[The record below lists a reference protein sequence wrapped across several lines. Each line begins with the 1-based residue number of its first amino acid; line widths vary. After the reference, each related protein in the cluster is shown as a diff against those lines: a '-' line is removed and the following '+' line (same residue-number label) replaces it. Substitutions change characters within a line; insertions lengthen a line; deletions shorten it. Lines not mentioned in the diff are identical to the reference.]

1 MRKLILF
8 FTGLFFFASVLS
20 PSAFAQANS
29 YAQKNLVTDPS
40 GQGPV
45 KDSNLT
51 NPWGICIIP
60 GDPFWIADNNS
71 GVTSLYDKTGAMMGS
86 FPVAPPAGS
95 SNPGT
100 PTGCVGNTG
109 NTGFNVTAPG
119 TASAFSLFIFASE
132 DGTISGWNG
141 MGASPTPTIVAVDN
155 SQNPT
160 AANGAVYK
168 GLALLTNK
176 TGTFL
181 LATNF
186 RAAKVEAYDT
196 SFAPANAQFSGNFV
210 DTNPPAVPA
219 GVNSN
224 GYAPFGIHIVN
235 NQIFVTYALQD
246 SSTVASPT
254 GINHDP
260 IKMAGTG
267 YVDIFDP
274 NTGAMIQRIADSHM
288 NAPWG
293 VVIPPTSFGSF
304 GASANLLVG
313 NFGDGTIN
321 AYTFPG
327 GAFVGQMKD
336 GTGAVI
342 TNSGLWDMVFD
353 ASGQTGTAGTM
364 YFTAGGATE
373 TTGVFATM
381 TPNPA
386 TPAATPD
393 FKISG
398 TPATQT
404 ITAGQRATF
413 TVTLTSLNGF
423 NSAVSLSCSG
433 QQIGSTCTLS
443 PTSATPSANGTV
455 TSMATI
461 ATNAN
466 PYSTASLSIPDLN
479 SRLLAMLLPV
489 PGLGFLGLL
498 AAGSA
503 RKQRLIGQ
511 GWPPRLTRS
520 ILLLLVTI
528 SFLTASGCYNKKTG
542 SGTQRSTNTITIM
555 GTSGSL
561 SHTTT
566 VTLTVQ

>member
-1 MRKLILF
+1 MRKLAFF
-8 FTGLFFFASVLS
+8 FTGLILVPLLLS

-71 GVTSLYDKTGAMMGS
+71 GVTSLYDKTGAIMGS
-86 FPVAPPAGS
+86 FPVAPPNGS
-95 SNPGT
+95 SNAST
-100 PTGCVGNTG
+100 PTGCVGNTAG
-109 NTGFNVTAPG
+109 TGFNVTAVGQAP
-119 TASAFSLFIFASE
+119 ASSVFIFDTE

-141 MGASPTPTIVAVDN
+141 SGTPPTPTFLAVDN

-186 RAAKVEAYDT
+186 RAATVEAYDT
-196 SFAPANAQFSGNFV
+196 NFASATSQFSGGFADV
-210 DTNPPAVPA
+210 NPPAL
-219 GVNSN
+219 

-235 NQIFVTYALQD
+235 NQILVTYALQD
-246 SSTVASPT
+246 SLK
-254 GINHDP
+254 HDP
-260 IKMAGTG
+260 LKTPGTG
-267 YVDIFDP
+267 YVDVFDP
-274 NTGAMIQRIADSHM
+274 NTGAMIQRIKDSHM

-313 NFGDGTIN
+313 NFGDGIIN

-342 TNSGLWDMVFD
+342 TNPGLWDMVFD
-353 ASGQTGTAGTM
+353 ASGQTGTVGTM

-373 TTGVFATM
+373 TTGVFAAL

-393 FKISG
+393 FKISA

-404 ITAGQRATF
+404 ITAGQTATF

-443 PTSATPSANGTV
+443 PTSPTPPANGTV
-455 TSMATI
+455 TSTVTI

-466 PYSTASLSIPDLN
+466 PYSIASLSSQDSS
-479 SRLLAMLLPV
+479 SRFLAMLLPV

-503 RKQRLIGQ
+503 KKQRLIGQ
-511 GWPPRLTRS
+511 SGQRRLTGS
-520 ILLLLVTI
+520 ILLLLVAM
-528 SFLTASGCYNKKTG
+528 SFLAASGCYNKKTG

-566 VTLTVQ
+566 VALTVQ

>member
-1 MRKLILF
+1 MHKLILF

-29 YAQKNLVTDPS
+29 YAQKNLVTDLS
-40 GQGPV
+40 GQGPA

-109 NTGFNVTAPG
+109 NAGFNVTAPG

-155 SQNPT
+155 SQKPT
-160 AANGAVYK
+160 PGNGAVYK

-186 RAAKVEAYDT
+186 RAATVEAYDT
-196 SFAPANAQFSGNFV
+196 NFASATSQFSGGFADV
-210 DTNPPAVPA
+210 NPPAL
-219 GVNSN
+219 

-235 NQIFVTYALQD
+235 NQILVTYALQD
-246 SSTVASPT
+246 SLK
-254 GINHDP
+254 HDP
-260 IKMAGTG
+260 LKTPGTG
-267 YVDIFDP
+267 YVDVFDP
-274 NTGAMIQRIADSHM
+274 NTGAMIQRIKDSHM

-313 NFGDGTIN
+313 NFGDGIIN

-342 TNSGLWDMVFD
+342 TNPGLWDMVFD
-353 ASGQTGTAGTM
+353 ASGQTGTVGTM

-373 TTGVFATM
+373 TTGVFAAI
-381 TPNPA
+381 TPTPA

-393 FKISG
+393 FKISA

-404 ITAGQRATF
+404 ITAGQTATF

-443 PTSATPSANGTV
+443 STSATPPANGTV
-455 TSMATI
+455 TSMVTI

-466 PYSTASLSIPDLN
+466 PYSIASLSSPDSS
-479 SRLLAMLLPV
+479 SRFLAMLLPV

-503 RKQRLIGQ
+503 KKRRLIDQ
-511 GWPPRLTRS
+511 SWLPRFTGS
-520 ILLLLVTI
+520 ILLLLVAM
-528 SFLTASGCYNKKTG
+528 SFLAASGCYNKKTG

>member
-1 MRKLILF
+1 MRKLIFF
-8 FTGLFFFASVLS
+8 FTGLFFFASTLS

-40 GQGPV
+40 GPGPI

-95 SNPGT
+95 SNPGS

-109 NTGFNVTAPG
+109 NGGFNVTAPG

-155 SQNPT
+155 SQKPT
-160 AANGAVYK
+160 PGNGAVYK

-186 RAAKVEAYDT
+186 RAATVEAYDT
-196 SFAPANAQFSGNFV
+196 NFASATSQFSGGFLDV
-210 DTNPPAVPA
+210 TPPAVPTLPA
-219 GVNSN
+219 GVTSN

-235 NQIFVTYALQD
+235 NQILVTYALQD
-246 SSTVASPT
+246 SSAANN
-254 GINHDP
+254 NHDP
-260 IKMAGTG
+260 LKIPGTG
-267 YVDIFDP
+267 YVDVFDP
-274 NTGAMIQRIADSHM
+274 NTGAMIQRIKDSHM

-342 TNSGLWDMVFD
+342 TNPGLWDMVFD
-353 ASGQTGTAGTM
+353 STGNTGTVGTM

-373 TTGVFATM
+373 TTGVFAAL

-398 TPATQT
+398 TPAAQT
-404 ITAGQRATF
+404 ITAGQTATF
-413 TVTLTSLNGF
+413 TLTLTSLNGF

-443 PTSATPSANGTV
+443 STSATPPANGTV
-455 TSMATI
+455 TSMVTI

-466 PYSTASLSIPDLN
+466 PYSIASLSSPDSS
-479 SRLLAMLLPV
+479 SRFLAMLLPV

-503 RKQRLIGQ
+503 KKRRLMGQ
-511 GWPPRLTRS
+511 SWQLRLTGS
-520 ILLLLVTI
+520 ILLLLVAT
-528 SFLTASGCYNKKTG
+528 SFLAATGCYNKKTG
-542 SGTQRSTNTITIM
+542 SGTQRSTNTITIV